1 MMPFPNELVT
11 PPVTKMNLDFLGFPL
26 PDIDRIVDLVTG
38 NKDSELKAYRIN
50 PIFILSCILNR
61 ISMKPQQITLFS
73 ASAGSGKTYT
83 LTIEYIKMALSEVES
98 KGYFRRILAVT
109 FTIKAAE
116 EMRQRILQFLAG
128 MADYPT
134 FTYTSSAEQSKVLA
148 ILDKVQSELAEDG
161 IHLTKEQL
169 AERAGTTLQ
178 QILQDY
184 GLFSVMT
191 IDSFVQRLSASFI
204 DELNLPSQYEVVL
217 DSNGLIHELINRLLD
232 QVNSTGDAE
241 LSELIL
247 SFANQEIAEGRN
259 WNRMRDSL
267 HGFLKISLEE
277 KFLAIEPNLSLFQV
291 SDFLRLEDQL
301 RGLLQQMLQE
311 VKGAAESFIRII
323 DSLGLPDAFYYYGGT
338 GPVGN
343 MRSFLRNPEIAD
355 KAYANFK
362 KAIEANMWT
371 SAKATGADKAII
383 EQHAAEL
390 GDLGS
395 QFIDLQSL
403 YVKRYRFLH
412 WVLKDL
418 KKLALLNLIQREMR
432 VYQQENSA
440 IPISEFSKRV
450 YEVISQDPI
459 PFIYEKLGDRYFHI
473 FIDEF
478 QDTSI
483 LQWKNFMP
491 LVENATSVG
500 KRSLLVGDAKQSIY
514 KFRGGEVSLIA
525 SLATQDVSLVSDHF
539 VKDSL
544 DEHRFDYLLNQI
556 GPKALNDNYRS
567 ATEIVEF
574 NNRFYHSL
582 VENESVL
589 ALCPLIEPLYGANLK
604 QNPKVASSDF
614 NGKVDLI
621 VYHKSQENFGFTEPE
636 NEFMFEQV
644 MNLIRHNRHIGFR
657 YADIAILARK
667 NKHARYLAL
676 RLKEEGIPVI
686 SSDSLLVHY
695 SPVVGFILS
704 FLALKEHPKE
714 SLYLYEVIYQYA
726 EMKGQE
732 VSALDLTYVEEL
744 AGDAFEK
751 AEQYFLSKGMEVPA
765 FSDLLRWV
773 YDVVATFDL
782 LIDSTG
788 QEYVWKFLDILNE
801 YVLLKDKLVAGFLLH
816 FNLNR
821 NSYCITSSNQADAV
835 TISSIHKSKGLEYPV
850 VILPFVNWTFQ
861 ADSEKIWYE
870 MGEEESEDLGMG
882 EIARLKHIYGRVTS
896 SEVLAFPTLA
906 LQTKKEKE
914 AIFLDAL
921 NMLYVATTRPKQS
934 LHLLLTV
941 PEPDMHTKTISTY
954 ANSVGRLVYDYAQTL
969 SESTELPLYLKTET
983 DWKTAYFTFSN
994 ESVIPSL
1001 THDVTFDL
1009 EKKVQIRLGGVNAPV
1024 SLRVNSAK
1032 SDLYTSASK
1041 KREIGNQLHDLLA
1054 QLPDM
1059 EAWSQ
1064 VRAKS
1069 KVDVSSLDAL
1079 FESQQVRDFFVKD
1092 ILAFKEVDLLCPDG
1106 KIIRPD
1112 RVNKI
1117 GEALQVIDF
1126 KTGKQKP
1133 EHQGQIQRYKQTLVE
1148 MGYQVAQGVLIYI
1161 ETKELVYV

>member
-1 MMPFPNELVT
+1 
-11 PPVTKMNLDFLGFPL
+11 
-26 PDIDRIVDLVTG
+26 
-38 NKDSELKAYRIN
+38 
-50 PIFILSCILNR
+50 
-61 ISMKPQQITLFS
+61 MKPQQITLFS

-301 RGLLQQMLQE
+301 RSLLQQMLQE

-395 QFIDLQSL
+395 QFIVLQSL

-539 VKDSL
+539 VADSL
-544 DEHRFDYLLNQI
+544 DEQRFDYLLNQI

-954 ANSVGRLVYDYAQTL
+954 TNSVGRLVYDYAQTL

-1079 FESQQVRDFFVKD
+1079 FESQQVRAFFVKD

>member
-1 MMPFPNELVT
+1 
-11 PPVTKMNLDFLGFPL
+11 
-26 PDIDRIVDLVTG
+26 
-38 NKDSELKAYRIN
+38 
-50 PIFILSCILNR
+50 
-61 ISMKPQQITLFS
+61 MKPQQITLFS

-116 EMRQRILQFLAG
+116 EMRQRILHFLAG

-134 FTYTSSAEQSKVLA
+134 FSHTSPAEQSKVLT
-148 ILDKVQSELAEDG
+148 IIDKVQTELAEEG
-161 IHLTKEQL
+161 ILLTKEEL
-169 AERAGTTLQ
+169 AFRAGTTLQ

-204 DELNLPSQYEVVL
+204 DELNLPSQYEVLL

-247 SFANQEIAEGRN
+247 SFANQEVSEGRN

-277 KFLAIEPNLSLFQV
+277 KFLAIEPHLALFQV
-291 SDFLRLEDQL
+291 NEFLRLEDQL

-311 VKGAAESFIRII
+311 VKTVADSFIQII
-323 DSLGLPDAFYYYGGT
+323 ETLGYPDAFYYYGGT

-343 MRSFLRNPEIAD
+343 IRSFLRNPEIAD

-362 KAIEANMWT
+362 KAIDGNTWT
-371 SAKATGADKAII
+371 SAKATGADKAHI
-383 EQHAAEL
+383 EQHATEL
-390 GDLGS
+390 SELGS
-395 QFIDLQSL
+395 QFIELQSL
-403 YVKRYRFLH
+403 YWKRYRFLH

-432 VYQQENSA
+432 AYQQENSA

-525 SLATQDVSLVSDHF
+525 SLATQDPSLVANHF
-539 VKDSL
+539 AEESL
-544 DEHRFDYLLNQI
+544 DEQRFDYLLHQI

-567 ATEIVEF
+567 ATEVVEF
-574 NNRFYHSL
+574 NNQFYHSL
-582 VENESVL
+582 VENETVL
-589 ALCPLIEPLYGANLK
+589 ALCPLIKPLYGANLK

-614 NGKVDLI
+614 NGKVDLV
-621 VYHKSQENFGFTEPE
+621 VYHKSKETFCFTEPE

-644 MNLIRHNRHIGFR
+644 MNLIRHNRSIGFR
-657 YADIAILARK
+657 YQDLAILTRK
-667 NKHARYLAL
+667 NKHSRYLAL

-704 FLALKEHPKE
+704 YLALCEQPKE
-714 SLYLYEVIYQYA
+714 TLYLYELIYQYA
-726 EMKGQE
+726 EINGQV
-732 VSALDLTYVEEL
+732 VSATDLMFVDQLKGE
-744 AGDAFEK
+744 AFDK
-751 AEQYFLSKGMEVPA
+751 ASRYFQSKEIQVPA

-773 YDVVATFDL
+773 YDLVSTFDL
-782 LIDSTG
+782 LNDVTG
-788 QEYVWKFLDILNE
+788 QEYVWKFLDVLNE
-801 YVLLKDKLVAGFLLH
+801 YVLLKDKLVAGFLQH
-816 FNLNR
+816 FNQNR
-821 NSYCITSSNQADAV
+821 NSYCISSSNQEDAV

-850 VILPFVNWTFQ
+850 VILPFVNWTFH

-870 MGEEESEDLGMG
+870 MGEEESADLQLS
-882 EIARLKHIYGRVTS
+882 ETSQLKHIYGRVNS
-896 SEVLAFPTLA
+896 AEILSFPGLAQ
-906 LQTKKEKE
+906 QTQKEKE

-921 NMLYVATTRPKQS
+921 NMLYVATTRPKQT

-941 PEPDMHTKTISTY
+941 PDADLHSKTISTY
-954 ANSVGRLVYDYAQTL
+954 THSVGRLVYDYAQEK
-969 SESTELPLYLKTET
+969 SESTEIPAYLQTT
-983 DWKTAYFTFSN
+983 TAWNTSYFAFSN
-994 ESVIPSL
+994 TPVIPSL
-1001 THDVTFDL
+1001 EHDSVPVL
-1009 EKKVQIRLGGVNAPV
+1009 EKNVQISFGNAVSPV

-1032 SDLYTSASK
+1032 ADLYTAASK

-1059 EAWSQ
+1059 EAWPQ
-1064 VRAKS
+1064 VKAKS
-1069 KVDVSSLDAL
+1069 KLDVSSLDAL
-1079 FESQQVRDFFVKD
+1079 FESDEVRAFFVKD

-1117 GEALQVIDF
+1117 GGSLQVIDF

-1133 EHQGQIQRYKQTLVE
+1133 EHHDQINRYKQTLVD
-1148 MGYQVAQGVLIYI
+1148 MGHQVTKGVLIYL

>member
-1 MMPFPNELVT
+1 
-11 PPVTKMNLDFLGFPL
+11 
-26 PDIDRIVDLVTG
+26 
-38 NKDSELKAYRIN
+38 
-50 PIFILSCILNR
+50 
-61 ISMKPQQITLFS
+61 MKPQQITLFS

-83 LTIEYIKMALSEVES
+83 LTIEYIKMALCEVET

-116 EMRQRILQFLAG
+116 EMRQRILHFLAG
-128 MADYPT
+128 MADYPS
-134 FTYTSSAEQSKVLA
+134 FLHTSTSEQEKILAVLEKVQTQLA
-148 ILDKVQSELAEDG
+148 DEGIILDKDMLA
-161 IHLTKEQL
+161 
-169 AERAGTTLQ
+169 ARAASTLQ

-191 IDSFVQRLSASFI
+191 IDSFVQRLSASFV
-204 DELNLPSQYEVVL
+204 DELNLPSQYEVLL

-247 SFANQEIAEGRN
+247 SFANQEVAEGRN

-277 KFLAIEPNLSLFQV
+277 KFLPIEPHLAHFQV
-291 SDFLRLEDQL
+291 SDFLRLEDKL

-311 VKGAAESFIRII
+311 VKTLADSFIQIV
-323 DSLGLPDAFYYYGGT
+323 DSLGLPDAFYYYGAA

-343 MRSFLRNPEIAD
+343 IRSFLRNPEIAD
-355 KAYANFK
+355 KAYSNFR
-362 KAIEANMWT
+362 KAIDGNTWT
-371 SAKATGADKAII
+371 SAKAIGVDKATI

-390 GDLGS
+390 GELGS
-395 QFIDLQSL
+395 KFIELQTL
-403 YVKRYRFLH
+403 YLKRYRFLH

-432 VYQQENSA
+432 AYQQENSA

-500 KRSLLVGDAKQSIY
+500 KQSLLVGDAKQSIY

-525 SLATQDVSLVSDHF
+525 SLATQDPSLVADHF
-539 VKDSL
+539 TEESL
-544 DEHRFDYLLNQI
+544 DEQRFDYLLHQI

-567 ATEIVEF
+567 AIEVVEF
-574 NNRFYHSL
+574 NNQFYASL
-582 VENESVL
+582 VENESL
-589 ALCPLIEPLYGANLK
+589 LQLCPLIKPLYGQNLT
-604 QNPKVASSDF
+604 QNPKVAPSQS
-614 NGKVDLI
+614 NGKVDLL
-621 VYHKSQENFGFTEPE
+621 VYHKSKETFGFTEPE

-644 MNLIRHNRHIGFR
+644 MNLIRHNRSIGFR
-657 YADIAILARK
+657 YQDLAILTRK
-667 NKHARYLAL
+667 NKHSRYLAL

-686 SSDSLLVHY
+686 SSDSLLVYY

-704 FLALKEHPKE
+704 YLALSEHPKE
-714 SLYLYEVIYQYA
+714 SLHLYELIYQYA
-726 EMKGQE
+726 EIKGQV
-732 VSALDLTYVEEL
+732 VSATDLVFVESL

-751 AEQYFLSKGMEVPA
+751 ALLYFQTKHIQVPV

-773 YDVVATFDL
+773 YDLVSAFDL
-782 LIDSTG
+782 LNDVSG
-788 QEYVWKFLDILNE
+788 QEYLWKFLDVLNE
-801 YVLLKDKLVAGFLLH
+801 YVLLKDKLVAGFLQH
-816 FNLNR
+816 FNQNR
-821 NSYCITSSNQADAV
+821 NSYCISSSNQEDAV

-850 VILPFVNWTFQ
+850 VILPFVHWTFQ

-870 MGEEESEDLGMG
+870 IGEEESADLQLS
-882 EIARLKHIYGRVTS
+882 ETSHLKHIYGRVNS
-896 SEVLAFPTLA
+896 SEIISFPGLAQ
-906 LQTKKEKE
+906 QTQKEKE

-934 LHLLLTV
+934 LHLLLSV
-941 PEPDMHTKTISTY
+941 PDPDLHSKTISTY
-954 ANSVGRLVYDYAQTL
+954 TNSVGRLVYDYAQEKL
-969 SESTELPLYLKTET
+969 ESTEIPAYLQTT
-983 DWKTAYFTFSN
+983 TAWNTSYFAFSN
-994 ESVIPSL
+994 TSVIPSL
-1001 THDVTFDL
+1001 EHADLPDL
-1009 EKKVQIRLGGVNAPV
+1009 EKNVQISLKNEVSPV
-1024 SLRVNSAK
+1024 TLRVNSAK
-1032 SDLYTSASK
+1032 ADLYTSASK
-1041 KREIGNQLHDLLA
+1041 KREIGNQLHDILA

-1059 EAWSQ
+1059 DSWPF

-1069 KVDVSSLDAL
+1069 NLDLATLDTL
-1079 FESQQVRDFFVKD
+1079 FESEKVRSFFAKNV
-1092 ILAFKEVDLLCPDG
+1092 LAFKEVDLLCPDG

-1117 GEALQVIDF
+1117 GDALQVIDF

-1133 EHQGQIQRYKQTLVE
+1133 EHNDQINRYKQALID
-1148 MGYQVAQGVLIYI
+1148 MGYQVTKGVLIYL
-1161 ETKELVYV
+1161 ETGELIDV

>member
-1 MMPFPNELVT
+1 
-11 PPVTKMNLDFLGFPL
+11 
-26 PDIDRIVDLVTG
+26 
-38 NKDSELKAYRIN
+38 
-50 PIFILSCILNR
+50 
-61 ISMKPQQITLFS
+61 MKPQQITLFS

-311 VKGAAESFIRII
+311 VKMAAESFIQIV

-362 KAIEANMWT
+362 KAIEANTWT
-371 SAKATGADKAII
+371 SAKATGGDKAII

-390 GDLGS
+390 GELGR

-544 DEHRFDYLLNQI
+544 DEQRFDYLLNQI

-574 NNRFYHSL
+574 NNHFYHSL

-726 EMKGQE
+726 EIKGQE
-732 VSALDLTYVEEL
+732 VSALDLTYLEEL

-773 YDVVATFDL
+773 YDVVAAFDL

-954 ANSVGRLVYDYAQTL
+954 TNSVGRLVYDYAQTL

-1133 EHQGQIQRYKQTLVE
+1133 EHQGQIQRYKQNLVE

>member
-1 MMPFPNELVT
+1 
-11 PPVTKMNLDFLGFPL
+11 
-26 PDIDRIVDLVTG
+26 
-38 NKDSELKAYRIN
+38 
-50 PIFILSCILNR
+50 
-61 ISMKPQQITLFS
+61 MKPQQITLFS

-116 EMRQRILQFLAG
+116 EMRQRILHFLAG

-134 FTYTSSAEQSKVLA
+134 FTYTSLAEQSKVLA

-544 DEHRFDYLLNQI
+544 DEQRFDYLLNQI

-954 ANSVGRLVYDYAQTL
+954 TNSVGRLVYDYAQTL

-1079 FESQQVRDFFVKD
+1079 FESQQVRAFFVKD

-1133 EHQGQIQRYKQTLVE
+1133 EHQEQIQRYKQTLVE
-1148 MGYQVAQGVLIYI
+1148 MGYQVTQGVLIYI

>member
-1 MMPFPNELVT
+1 
-11 PPVTKMNLDFLGFPL
+11 
-26 PDIDRIVDLVTG
+26 
-38 NKDSELKAYRIN
+38 
-50 PIFILSCILNR
+50 
-61 ISMKPQQITLFS
+61 MKPQQITLFS

-116 EMRQRILQFLAG
+116 EMRQRILHFLAG

-134 FTYTSSAEQSKVLA
+134 FTYTSLAEQSKVLA

-544 DEHRFDYLLNQI
+544 DEQRFDYLLNQI

-589 ALCPLIEPLYGANLK
+589 ALCPLIEPLYGVNLK

-773 YDVVATFDL
+773 YDVVAAFDL

-954 ANSVGRLVYDYAQTL
+954 TNSVGRLVYDYAQTL

-1148 MGYQVAQGVLIYI
+1148 MGYQVTQGVLIYI

>member
-1 MMPFPNELVT
+1 
-11 PPVTKMNLDFLGFPL
+11 
-26 PDIDRIVDLVTG
+26 
-38 NKDSELKAYRIN
+38 
-50 PIFILSCILNR
+50 
-61 ISMKPQQITLFS
+61 MKPQQITLFS

-291 SDFLRLEDQL
+291 NDFLRLEDQL

-390 GDLGS
+390 GELGR

-544 DEHRFDYLLNQI
+544 DEQRFDYLLNQI

-574 NNRFYHSL
+574 NNHFYHSL

-614 NGKVDLI
+614 NGMVDLI

-726 EMKGQE
+726 EIKGQE
-732 VSALDLTYVEEL
+732 VSALDLTYLEEL

-773 YDVVATFDL
+773 YDVVAAFDL

>member
-1 MMPFPNELVT
+1 
-11 PPVTKMNLDFLGFPL
+11 
-26 PDIDRIVDLVTG
+26 
-38 NKDSELKAYRIN
+38 
-50 PIFILSCILNR
+50 
-61 ISMKPQQITLFS
+61 MKPSQITLFS

-116 EMRQRILQFLAG
+116 EMRQRILHFLAG
-128 MADYPT
+128 MSAYPHLNHT
-134 FTYTSSAEQSKVLA
+134 ITSEQSKILA
-148 ILDKVQSELAEDG
+148 IIDKVQSELAEDG
-161 IHLTKEQL
+161 MILTKEEL
-169 AERAGTTLQ
+169 AFRAGTTLQ

-204 DELNLPSQYEVVL
+204 DELNLPSQYEVLL

-241 LSELIL
+241 LTELIL
-247 SFANQEIAEGRN
+247 SFANQEVAEGRN

-267 HGFLKISLEE
+267 HSFLKISLQE
-277 KFLAIEPNLSLFQV
+277 KFLAIEPHLAQFQV
-291 SDFLRLEDQL
+291 SDFLHLEDHL
-301 RGLLQQMLQE
+301 RGILQQMLLE
-311 VKGAAESFIRII
+311 VKAVADSFIQLV
-323 DSLGLPDAFYYYGGT
+323 DSLGLPDAYFYYGGT

-343 MRSFLRNPEIAD
+343 IRSFLRNPEITD
-355 KAYANFK
+355 KGYSYFK
-362 KAIEANMWT
+362 KAIEGNSWT
-371 SAKATGADKAII
+371 SAKAIGADKASI
-383 EQHAAEL
+383 EQYAAEFSE
-390 GDLGS
+390 LGS
-395 QFIDLQSL
+395 QFLELQSL
-403 YVKRYRFLH
+403 YWKRYRFLH
-412 WVLKDL
+412 WVVKDL

-432 VYQQENSA
+432 AYQQENSA

-525 SLATQDVSLVSDHF
+525 SLATQDPSLVANHYTE
-539 VKDSL
+539 DSI
-544 DEHRFDYLLNQI
+544 DEQRFDYLLHQI
-556 GPKALNDNYRS
+556 GPKALRDNYRS
-567 ATEIVEF
+567 ATEVVEF
-574 NNRFYHSL
+574 NNQFYHSL

-589 ALCPLIEPLYGANLK
+589 ALCPLIKPLYGENLK
-604 QNPKVASSDF
+604 QNPKVDSSVF
-614 NGKVDLI
+614 NGKVDLL
-621 VYHKSQENFGFTEPE
+621 VYHKSKENFGFTEPE

-644 MNLIRHNRHIGFR
+644 INLIRHNRSLGFR
-657 YADIAILARK
+657 YQDLAILTRK
-667 NKHARYLAL
+667 NKHSRYLAL
-676 RLKEEGIPVI
+676 RLKEQGIPVT

-704 FLALKEHPKE
+704 YLALAEHPKE
-714 SLYLYEVIYQYA
+714 SLYFYELVYQYA
-726 EMKGQE
+726 EMKGE
-732 VSALDLTYVEEL
+732 VVSASDLAFVERL
-744 AGDAFEK
+744 SGSAFEN
-751 AEQYFLSKGMEVPA
+751 ASVYFQSKQIQVPI

-773 YDVVATFDL
+773 YDLVSAFDL
-782 LIDSTG
+782 LNDING
-788 QEYVWKFLDILNE
+788 QEYLWKFLDVVNE
-801 YVLLKDKLVAGFLLH
+801 YVLLKDKLIAGFLDH
-816 FNLNR
+816 FNQNR
-821 NSYCITSSNQADAV
+821 NSYCISNSMQEDAV

-850 VILPFVNWTFQ
+850 VILPFVNWTYQ

-870 MGEEESEDLGMG
+870 MGEEETVDLQMT
-882 EIARLKHIYGRVTS
+882 ETSHLKHVYGRVNS
-896 SEVLAFPTLA
+896 AEILSFPGLAQ
-906 LQTKKEKE
+906 QTQKEKE
-914 AIFLDAL
+914 VIFLDAL

-941 PEPDMHTKTISTY
+941 PDDDLHPRTIATY
-954 ANSVGRLVYDYAQTL
+954 TNSVGRFVYDYALNSLEPAEIPAYLQTTTAWNA
-969 SESTELPLYLKTET
+969 SYFAFSTAT
-983 DWKTAYFTFSN
+983 
-994 ESVIPSL
+994 VIPSL
-1001 THDVTFDL
+1001 EHVDLPSL
-1009 EKKVQIRLGGVNAPV
+1009 EKNVHISLGNEVSSV

-1032 SDLYTSASK
+1032 ADLYTAASQ

-1054 QLPDM
+1054 QLPDI
-1059 EAWSQ
+1059 EAWD
-1064 VRAKS
+1064 VVKS
-1069 KVDVSSLDAL
+1069 KSKLDVSSLEAL
-1079 FESQQVRDFFVKD
+1079 FESEEVRSFFAKD
-1092 ILAFKEVDLLCPDG
+1092 LLAFKEVDLLCPDG

-1133 EHQGQIQRYKQTLVE
+1133 EHLDQINRYKQTLVD
-1148 MGYQVAQGVLIYI
+1148 MGHQVTKGVLIYL

>member
-1 MMPFPNELVT
+1 
-11 PPVTKMNLDFLGFPL
+11 
-26 PDIDRIVDLVTG
+26 
-38 NKDSELKAYRIN
+38 
-50 PIFILSCILNR
+50 
-61 ISMKPQQITLFS
+61 MKPSQITLFS

-116 EMRQRILQFLAG
+116 EMRQRILYFLAG
-128 MADYPT
+128 MSAYPH
-134 FTYTSSAEQSKVLA
+134 FSYTIPSEQSKVLA
-148 ILDKVQSELAEDG
+148 IIDKVQTELAEDG
-161 IHLTKEQL
+161 IILTKEEL
-169 AERAGTTLQ
+169 AFRAGTTLQ

-204 DELNLPSQYEVVL
+204 DELNLPNQYEVLL

-247 SFANQEIAEGRN
+247 SFANQEVSEGRN

-277 KFLAIEPNLSLFQV
+277 KFLAIEPHLAQFQV

-301 RGLLQQMLQE
+301 RSMLQHMLQE
-311 VKGAAESFIRII
+311 VKTVADSFIHLV
-323 DSLGLPDAFYYYGGT
+323 DSLGLPDAYYYYGGT

-343 MRSFLRNPEIAD
+343 IRSFLRNPEITD
-355 KAYANFK
+355 KGYSNFK
-362 KAIEANMWT
+362 KAIEGNTWT
-371 SAKATGADKAII
+371 SAKATGADKATI
-383 EQHAAEL
+383 EQHAAEFS
-390 GDLGS
+390 DLGS
-395 QFIDLQSL
+395 QFLELQSL
-403 YVKRYRFLH
+403 YWKRYRFLH
-412 WVLKDL
+412 WVVKDL

-432 VYQQENSA
+432 AYQQENSA

-525 SLATQDVSLVSDHF
+525 SLATQDPSLVADHF
-539 VKDSL
+539 AQDSL
-544 DEHRFDYLLNQI
+544 DEQRFDYLLHQI
-556 GPKALNDNYRS
+556 GPKALSDNYRS
-567 ATEIVEF
+567 ATEVVEF
-574 NNRFYHSL
+574 NNQFYHSL
-582 VENESVL
+582 VENETVL
-589 ALCPLIEPLYGANLK
+589 ALCPLIKPLYGTNLK
-604 QNPKVASSDF
+604 QNPKVASSEF
-614 NGKVDLI
+614 NGKVDLL
-621 VYHKSQENFGFTEPE
+621 VYHKSKETFGFTEPE

-644 MNLIRHNRHIGFR
+644 MNLIRRNRNLGFR
-657 YADIAILARK
+657 YQDLAILTRK
-667 NKHARYLAL
+667 NKHSRYLAL
-676 RLKEEGIPVI
+676 RLKEEGIPVT

-704 FLALKEHPKE
+704 YLALAEYPKE
-714 SLYLYEVIYQYA
+714 SLYLYELIYQYA
-726 EMKGQE
+726 EIKGQV
-732 VSALDLTYVEEL
+732 VSDTDLAFVESLTGNAYEN
-744 AGDAFEK
+744 ASF
-751 AEQYFLSKGMEVPA
+751 YFQSKDIQVPA

-773 YDVVATFDL
+773 YDLVSAFDL
-782 LIDSTG
+782 LNDGNG
-788 QEYVWKFLDILNE
+788 QEYLWKFLDVLNE
-801 YVLLKDKLVAGFLLH
+801 YVLLKDKLVAGFLQH
-816 FNLNR
+816 FNQNR
-821 NSYCITSSNQADAV
+821 NSYCISSSNQEDAV

-870 MGEEESEDLGMG
+870 MGEEESADLQLS
-882 EIARLKHIYGRVTS
+882 ETSQLKHIYGRVNS
-896 SEVLAFPTLA
+896 SEILSFPGLAE
-906 LQTKKEKE
+906 QTQKEKE

-934 LHLLLTV
+934 LHLLLSV
-941 PEPDMHTKTISTY
+941 PDPDLHTKTISTY
-954 ANSVGRLVYDYAQTL
+954 TNSVGRLVYEYAK
-969 SESTELPLYLKTET
+969 EKTESVEIPT
-983 DWKTAYFTFSN
+983 YLHTTTAWNTSYFAFSN
-994 ESVIPSL
+994 TTVIPSL
-1001 THDVTFDL
+1001 EHADLPNL
-1009 EKKVQIRLGGVNAPV
+1009 EKNVQISLGNEVSPV

-1032 SDLYTSASK
+1032 ADLYTAASQ

-1054 QLPDM
+1054 QLPDIN
-1059 EAWSQ
+1059 AWDD
-1064 VRAKS
+1064 VKAKS
-1069 KVDVSSLDAL
+1069 KIDVSSLDAL
-1079 FESQQVRDFFVKD
+1079 FKSEEVRSFFAKD
-1092 ILAFKEVDLLCPDG
+1092 LLAFKEVDLLCPDG

-1133 EHQGQIQRYKQTLVE
+1133 EHIDQINRYKQTLVD
-1148 MGYQVAQGVLIYI
+1148 MGHQVTKGVLIYL

>member
-1 MMPFPNELVT
+1 MPFPNELVT

-116 EMRQRILQFLAG
+116 EMRQRILHFLAG

-134 FTYTSSAEQSKVLA
+134 FTYTSLAEQSKVLA

-362 KAIEANMWT
+362 KAIEANTWT
-371 SAKATGADKAII
+371 SAKATGAEKAII

-390 GDLGS
+390 GELGS

-544 DEHRFDYLLNQI
+544 DEQRFDYLLNQI

-773 YDVVATFDL
+773 YDVVAAFDL

-954 ANSVGRLVYDYAQTL
+954 TNSVGRLVYDYAQTL
-969 SESTELPLYLKTET
+969 SESTDLPLYLKTET

-1009 EKKVQIRLGGVNAPV
+1009 EKKIQIRLGGVNAPV

-1079 FESQQVRDFFVKD
+1079 FESQQVRAFFVKD

-1133 EHQGQIQRYKQTLVE
+1133 EHQEQIQRYKQTLVE
-1148 MGYQVAQGVLIYI
+1148 MGYQVSQGVLIYI

>member
-1 MMPFPNELVT
+1 
-11 PPVTKMNLDFLGFPL
+11 
-26 PDIDRIVDLVTG
+26 
-38 NKDSELKAYRIN
+38 
-50 PIFILSCILNR
+50 
-61 ISMKPQQITLFS
+61 MKPQQITLFS

-539 VKDSL
+539 VADSL
-544 DEHRFDYLLNQI
+544 DEQRFDYLLNQI

-589 ALCPLIEPLYGANLK
+589 TLCHLIEPLYGANLK

-726 EMKGQE
+726 EIKGQE
-732 VSALDLTYVEEL
+732 VSALDLTYLEEL

-773 YDVVATFDL
+773 YDVVAAFDL

-954 ANSVGRLVYDYAQTL
+954 TNSVGRLVYDYAQTL

-1148 MGYQVAQGVLIYI
+1148 MGYQVTQGVLIYI

>member
-1 MMPFPNELVT
+1 
-11 PPVTKMNLDFLGFPL
+11 
-26 PDIDRIVDLVTG
+26 
-38 NKDSELKAYRIN
+38 
-50 PIFILSCILNR
+50 
-61 ISMKPQQITLFS
+61 MKPQQITLFS

-277 KFLAIEPNLSLFQV
+277 KFLAIEPNLSLFKV

-390 GDLGS
+390 GELGR

-539 VKDSL
+539 ATDSL
-544 DEHRFDYLLNQI
+544 DEQRFDYLLNQI

-676 RLKEEGIPVI
+676 RLKEEGVPVI

-726 EMKGQE
+726 EIKGQE

-773 YDVVATFDL
+773 YDVVAAFDL

-954 ANSVGRLVYDYAQTL
+954 ANSVGRLVYDYAQML

-1079 FESQQVRDFFVKD
+1079 FESQQVRAFFVKD

-1133 EHQGQIQRYKQTLVE
+1133 EHQEQIQRYKKTLVE
-1148 MGYQVAQGVLIYI
+1148 MGYQVTQGVLIYI

>member
-1 MMPFPNELVT
+1 
-11 PPVTKMNLDFLGFPL
+11 
-26 PDIDRIVDLVTG
+26 
-38 NKDSELKAYRIN
+38 
-50 PIFILSCILNR
+50 
-61 ISMKPQQITLFS
+61 MKPQQITLFS

-83 LTIEYIKMALSEVES
+83 LTIEYIKMALCEVET

-116 EMRQRILQFLAG
+116 EMRQRILHFLSG
-128 MADYPT
+128 MADYPS
-134 FTYTSSAEQSKVLA
+134 FSQTSISEEEKVLA
-148 ILDKVQSELAEDG
+148 VLEKVQSELAEEG
-161 IHLTKEQL
+161 IILTKDIL
-169 AERAGTTLQ
+169 ASRAATTLQ

-191 IDSFVQRLSASFI
+191 IDSFIQRLSASFV
-204 DELNLPSQYEVVL
+204 DELNLPSQYEVLL
-217 DSNGLIHELINRLLD
+217 DSNGLVHELINRLLD
-232 QVNSTGDAE
+232 QVNNTGDGE

-247 SFANQEIAEGRN
+247 SFANQEVAEGRN

-267 HGFLKISLEE
+267 HGFFKISLEE
-277 KFLAIEPNLSLFQV
+277 KFLPIESHIAHFQV
-291 SDFLRLEDQL
+291 SDFLRLEDKL

-311 VKGAAESFIRII
+311 VKTLADSFIQIV
-323 DSLGLPDAFYYYGGT
+323 DSLGLPDAFYYYGAA

-343 MRSFLRNPEIAD
+343 IRSFLRNPEIAD
-355 KAYANFK
+355 KAYSNFR
-362 KAIEANMWT
+362 KAIDGNTWT
-371 SAKATGADKAII
+371 SAKAIGVDKATI

-390 GDLGS
+390 GELGS
-395 QFIDLQSL
+395 QFIELQTL
-403 YVKRYRFLH
+403 YLKRYRFLH

-432 VYQQENSA
+432 AYQQENSA

-500 KRSLLVGDAKQSIY
+500 KQSLLVGDAKQSIY

-525 SLATQDVSLVSDHF
+525 SLATQDPSLVADHF
-539 VKDSL
+539 TEESL
-544 DEHRFDYLLNQI
+544 DEQRFDYLLHQI

-567 ATEIVEF
+567 AIEVVEF
-574 NNRFYHSL
+574 NNQFYGSL
-582 VENESVL
+582 VENESL
-589 ALCPLIEPLYGANLK
+589 LQLCPLIKPLYGQNLT
-604 QNPKVASSDF
+604 QNPKVAPSQS
-614 NGKVDLI
+614 NGKVDLL
-621 VYHKSQENFGFTEPE
+621 VYHKSKETFGFTEPE

-644 MNLIRHNRHIGFR
+644 MNLIRHNRSIGFR
-657 YADIAILARK
+657 YQDLAILTRK
-667 NKHARYLAL
+667 NKHSRYLAL

-704 FLALKEHPKE
+704 YLALSEHPKE
-714 SLYLYEVIYQYA
+714 SLHLYELIYQYA
-726 EMKGQE
+726 EIKGQV
-732 VSALDLTYVEEL
+732 VSATDLVFVESL

-751 AEQYFLSKGMEVPA
+751 ALLYFQTKHIQVPV

-773 YDVVATFDL
+773 YDLVSAFDL
-782 LIDSTG
+782 LNDVSG
-788 QEYVWKFLDILNE
+788 QEYLWKFLDVLNE
-801 YVLLKDKLVAGFLLH
+801 YVLLKDKLVAGFLQH
-816 FNLNR
+816 FNQNR
-821 NSYCITSSNQADAV
+821 NSYCISSSNQEDAV

-850 VILPFVNWTFQ
+850 VILPFVHWTFQ

-870 MGEEESEDLGMG
+870 MGEEESADLQLS
-882 EIARLKHIYGRVTS
+882 ETSHLKHIYGRVNS
-896 SEVLAFPTLA
+896 SEIISFPGLAQ
-906 LQTKKEKE
+906 QTQKEKE

-934 LHLLLTV
+934 LHLLLSV
-941 PEPDMHTKTISTY
+941 PDPDLHSKTISTY
-954 ANSVGRLVYDYAQTL
+954 TNSVGRLVYDYAQEK
-969 SESTELPLYLKTET
+969 SESAEIPAYLQTT
-983 DWKTAYFTFSN
+983 TAWNTSYFAFSN
-994 ESVIPSL
+994 TSVIPSL
-1001 THDVTFDL
+1001 EHADLPDL
-1009 EKKVQIRLGGVNAPV
+1009 EKNVQISLKNEVTPV
-1024 SLRVNSAK
+1024 TLRVNSAK
-1032 SDLYTSASK
+1032 ADLYTSASQ
-1041 KREIGNQLHDLLA
+1041 KREIGNQLHDILA
-1054 QLPDM
+1054 QLPDID
-1059 EAWSQ
+1059 AWPSIK
-1064 VRAKS
+1064 AKS
-1069 KVDVSSLDAL
+1069 KLDLTILETL
-1079 FESQQVRDFFVKD
+1079 FESDKVRSFFAKD
-1092 ILAFKEVDLLCPDG
+1092 VLAFKEVDLLCPDG

-1133 EHQGQIQRYKQTLVE
+1133 EHNDQINRYKQALID
-1148 MGYQVAQGVLIYI
+1148 MGYQVTKGVLIYLEI
-1161 ETKELVYV
+1161 GELIDV

>member
-1 MMPFPNELVT
+1 
-11 PPVTKMNLDFLGFPL
+11 
-26 PDIDRIVDLVTG
+26 
-38 NKDSELKAYRIN
+38 
-50 PIFILSCILNR
+50 
-61 ISMKPQQITLFS
+61 MKPQQITLFS

-116 EMRQRILQFLAG
+116 EMRQRILHFLAG
-128 MADYPT
+128 MADYPL
-134 FTYTSSAEQSKVLA
+134 FNQTSPAEQSKVLA
-148 ILDKVQSELAEDG
+148 IIDKVQTELAEDG

-178 QILQDY
+178 QIIQDY

-204 DELNLPSQYEVVL
+204 DELNLPSQYEVLL

-247 SFANQEIAEGRN
+247 SFANQEVAEGRN

-267 HGFLKISLEE
+267 HVFLKISLEE
-277 KFLAIEPNLSLFQV
+277 KFLAIEPHLALYQV
-291 SDFLRLEDQL
+291 NDFLRLEDQL
-301 RGLLQQMLQE
+301 RGLLNQMLGE
-311 VKGAAESFIRII
+311 VKSVADSFIQII
-323 DSLGLPDAFYYYGGT
+323 DSLGFPDAFYYYGGT

-355 KAYANFK
+355 KAYSNFK
-362 KAIEANMWT
+362 KAIDGNTWT
-371 SAKATGADKAII
+371 SAKAIGADKALID
-383 EQHAAEL
+383 QHAAEL
-390 GDLGS
+390 SSLGS
-395 QFIDLQSL
+395 QFIELQSL
-403 YVKRYRFLH
+403 YCKRYRFLH

-432 VYQQENSA
+432 AYQQENSA

-525 SLATQDVSLVSDHF
+525 SLATQDPSLVADNF
-539 VKDSL
+539 TEESL
-544 DEHRFDYLLNQI
+544 DEQRFDYLLHQI

-567 ATEIVEF
+567 AIEVVEF
-574 NNRFYHSL
+574 NNQFYHSL
-582 VENESVL
+582 VENETVL
-589 ALCPLIEPLYGANLK
+589 ALCPLIKPLYGANLK

-614 NGKVDLI
+614 NGKVDLLI
-621 VYHKSQENFGFTEPE
+621 YHKSKETFSFTEPE

-644 MNLIRHNRHIGFR
+644 MNLIRHNRSIGFR
-657 YADIAILARK
+657 YQDLAILTRK
-667 NKHARYLAL
+667 NKHSRYLAL

-695 SPVVGFILS
+695 SPAVGFVLS
-704 FLALKEHPKE
+704 YLALLEHPKE
-714 SLYLYEVIYQYA
+714 SLYLYELMYQYA
-726 EMKGQE
+726 EIKGKE
-732 VSALDLTYVEEL
+732 VSADDLVFVDQL
-744 AGDAFEK
+744 SGDALEK
-751 AEQYFLSKGMEVPA
+751 ASIYFQTKHIQVPV

-773 YDVVATFDL
+773 YDLVSAFDL
-782 LIDSTG
+782 LNDSSG
-788 QEYVWKFLDILNE
+788 QEYLWKFLDVLNE
-801 YVLLKDKLVAGFLLH
+801 YVLLKDKLVAGFLQH
-816 FNLNR
+816 FNQNR
-821 NSYCITSSNQADAV
+821 NSYCISSSNQEDAV

-870 MGEEESEDLGMG
+870 MGEEETADLQMSETSH
-882 EIARLKHIYGRVTS
+882 LKHIYGRVNS
-896 SEVLAFPTLA
+896 AEILSFPGLA
-906 LQTKKEKE
+906 QQNQKEKE

-941 PEPDMHTKTISTY
+941 PDPDLHAKTISTY
-954 ANSVGRLVYDYAQTL
+954 TNSVGRLLYDYAQEML
-969 SESTELPLYLKTET
+969 DSAEIPAYLQTT
-983 DWKTAYFTFSN
+983 TAWNASYFAFSN
-994 ESVIPSL
+994 TTVIPSL
-1001 THDVTFDL
+1001 EHADLPNL
-1009 EKKVQIRLGGVNAPV
+1009 EKNVQISLGKPV
-1024 SLRVNSAK
+1024 LPVELRVNSAK
-1032 SDLYTSASK
+1032 ADLYTAASK

-1059 EAWSQ
+1059 DAWSH
-1064 VRAKS
+1064 VKAKTNL
-1069 KVDVSSLDAL
+1069 DVSSLDVL
-1079 FESQQVRDFFVKD
+1079 FESDEVCSFFAKD

-1117 GEALQVIDF
+1117 GGSLQVIDF

-1133 EHQGQIQRYKQTLVE
+1133 EHHDQINRYKKTLVD
-1148 MGYQVAQGVLIYI
+1148 MGHQVTQGVLIYL

>member
-1 MMPFPNELVT
+1 
-11 PPVTKMNLDFLGFPL
+11 
-26 PDIDRIVDLVTG
+26 
-38 NKDSELKAYRIN
+38 
-50 PIFILSCILNR
+50 
-61 ISMKPQQITLFS
+61 MKPQQITLFS

-247 SFANQEIAEGRN
+247 SFANQEISEGRN

-311 VKGAAESFIRII
+311 VKMAAESFIQIV

-362 KAIEANMWT
+362 KAIEANTWT

-544 DEHRFDYLLNQI
+544 DEQRFDYLLNQI

-574 NNRFYHSL
+574 NNHFYHSL

-726 EMKGQE
+726 EIKGQE
-732 VSALDLTYVEEL
+732 VSALDLTYLEEL

-773 YDVVATFDL
+773 YDVVAAFDL

-954 ANSVGRLVYDYAQTL
+954 TNSVGRLVYDYAQTL

-1133 EHQGQIQRYKQTLVE
+1133 EHQGQIQRYKQNLVE

>member
-1 MMPFPNELVT
+1 
-11 PPVTKMNLDFLGFPL
+11 
-26 PDIDRIVDLVTG
+26 
-38 NKDSELKAYRIN
+38 
-50 PIFILSCILNR
+50 
-61 ISMKPQQITLFS
+61 MKPQQITLFS

-116 EMRQRILQFLAG
+116 EMRQRILHFLAG
-128 MADYPT
+128 MADYPS
-134 FTYTSSAEQSKVLA
+134 FAHTSVAEQSKVLA
-148 ILDKVQSELAEDG
+148 IIDKVQTELAEEG
-161 IHLTKEQL
+161 ILLTKEEL
-169 AERAGTTLQ
+169 AFRAGTTLQ

-204 DELNLPSQYEVVL
+204 DELNLPSQYEVLL

-247 SFANQEIAEGRN
+247 SFANQEVSEGRN

-277 KFLAIEPNLSLFQV
+277 KFLAIEPHLALFQV
-291 SDFLRLEDQL
+291 SDFLRLEEQL
-301 RGLLQQMLQE
+301 RTLLQGMLQE
-311 VKGAAESFIRII
+311 VKTVADSFIQIVDTLGFP
-323 DSLGLPDAFYYYGGT
+323 DSYYYYGGT

-343 MRSFLRNPEIAD
+343 IRSFLRKPEITD

-362 KAIEANMWT
+362 KAVDNNTWT
-371 SAKATGADKAII
+371 SAKATGADKASI
-383 EQHAAEL
+383 EQQAGELCEL
-390 GDLGS
+390 GN
-395 QFIDLQSL
+395 QFLELQIL
-403 YVKRYRFLH
+403 YGKRFRFLH

-432 VYQQENSA
+432 AYQQENSA

-525 SLATQDVSLVSDHF
+525 SLATQDPSLVADHF
-539 VKDSL
+539 AEESL
-544 DEHRFDYLLNQI
+544 DEQRFDYLLHQI

-567 ATEIVEF
+567 AKEVVEF
-574 NNRFYHSL
+574 NNQFYHSL
-582 VENESVL
+582 VENESIL
-589 ALCPLIEPLYGANLK
+589 ALCPIIKPLYGANLK
-604 QNPKVASSDF
+604 QNPKVSSSDF
-614 NGKVDLI
+614 NGKVDLV
-621 VYHKSQENFGFTEPE
+621 VYHKSKDTFGFTEPE

-644 MNLIRHNRHIGFR
+644 MNLIRYNRSLGFR
-657 YADIAILARK
+657 YQDLAILTRK
-667 NKHARYLAL
+667 NKHSRYLAL

-704 FLALKEHPKE
+704 YLALFEQPKE
-714 SLYLYEVIYQYA
+714 TLYLYELIYQYA
-726 EMKGQE
+726 EINGQV
-732 VSALDLTYVEEL
+732 VSATDLTFVDQLTGEAY
-744 AGDAFEK
+744 DK
-751 AEQYFLSKGMEVPA
+751 ASRYFQSKEIQVPA

-773 YDVVATFDL
+773 YDLVSAFDL
-782 LIDSTG
+782 LNDVTG
-788 QEYVWKFLDILNE
+788 QEYVWKFLDVLNE
-801 YVLLKDKLVAGFLLH
+801 YVLLKDKLVAGFLQH
-816 FNLNR
+816 FNQNR
-821 NSYCITSSNQADAV
+821 NSYCISSSNQEDAI

-870 MGEEESEDLGMG
+870 MGEEESTDLQLS
-882 EIARLKHIYGRVTS
+882 ETSQLKHIYGRVNSTEILS
-896 SEVLAFPTLA
+896 FPGLAQ
-906 LQTKKEKE
+906 QTQKEKE

-921 NMLYVATTRPKQS
+921 NMLYVATTRPKQT

-941 PEPDMHTKTISTY
+941 PDPDLHSKTISTY
-954 ANSVGRLVYDYAQTL
+954 THSVGRLVYDYAQEK
-969 SESTELPLYLKTET
+969 SESVEIPAYLQTT
-983 DWKTAYFTFSN
+983 TAWNTSYFAFSN
-994 ESVIPSL
+994 TTVIPSL
-1001 THDVTFDL
+1001 EHDSVPVL
-1009 EKKVQIRLGGVNAPV
+1009 EKNVQISFDDKVTPV

-1032 SDLYTSASK
+1032 ADLYTAASK

-1059 EAWSQ
+1059 DAWPQ
-1064 VRAKS
+1064 VKAKS
-1069 KVDVSSLDAL
+1069 KLDVSSLDAL
-1079 FESQQVRDFFVKD
+1079 FESEEVCAFFVKD

-1117 GEALQVIDF
+1117 GGSLQVIDF

-1133 EHQGQIQRYKQTLVE
+1133 EHHDQINRYKQTLVD
-1148 MGYQVAQGVLIYI
+1148 MGHQVTKGVLIYL

>member
-1 MMPFPNELVT
+1 
-11 PPVTKMNLDFLGFPL
+11 
-26 PDIDRIVDLVTG
+26 
-38 NKDSELKAYRIN
+38 
-50 PIFILSCILNR
+50 
-61 ISMKPQQITLFS
+61 MKPQQITLFS

-116 EMRQRILQFLAG
+116 EMRQRILHFLAG
-128 MADYPT
+128 MADYPL
-134 FTYTSSAEQSKVLA
+134 FNQTSPAEQSKVLA
-148 ILDKVQSELAEDG
+148 IIDKVQTELAEDG

-178 QILQDY
+178 QIIQDY

-204 DELNLPSQYEVVL
+204 DELNLPSQYEVLL

-247 SFANQEIAEGRN
+247 SFANQEVAEGRN

-267 HGFLKISLEE
+267 HVFLKISLEE
-277 KFLAIEPNLSLFQV
+277 KFLAIEPHLALYQV
-291 SDFLRLEDQL
+291 NDFLRLEDQL
-301 RGLLQQMLQE
+301 RGLLNQMLGE
-311 VKGAAESFIRII
+311 VKSVADSFIQII
-323 DSLGLPDAFYYYGGT
+323 DSLGFPDAFYYYGGT

-355 KAYANFK
+355 KAYSNFK
-362 KAIEANMWT
+362 KAIDGNTWT
-371 SAKATGADKAII
+371 SAKAIGADKALID
-383 EQHAAEL
+383 QHAAEL
-390 GDLGS
+390 SSLGS
-395 QFIDLQSL
+395 QFIELQSL
-403 YVKRYRFLH
+403 YCKRYRFLH

-432 VYQQENSA
+432 AYQQENSA

-525 SLATQDVSLVSDHF
+525 SLATQDPSLVADNF
-539 VKDSL
+539 TEESL
-544 DEHRFDYLLNQI
+544 DEQRFDYLLHQI

-567 ATEIVEF
+567 AIEVVEF
-574 NNRFYHSL
+574 NNQFYHSL
-582 VENESVL
+582 VENETVL
-589 ALCPLIEPLYGANLK
+589 ALCPLIKPLYGANLK

-614 NGKVDLI
+614 NGKVDLLI
-621 VYHKSQENFGFTEPE
+621 YHKSKETFSFTEPE

-644 MNLIRHNRHIGFR
+644 MNLIRHNRSIGFR
-657 YADIAILARK
+657 YQDLAILTRK
-667 NKHARYLAL
+667 NKHSRYLAL

-695 SPVVGFILS
+695 SPAVGFVLS
-704 FLALKEHPKE
+704 YLALLEHPKE
-714 SLYLYEVIYQYA
+714 SLYLYELMYQYA
-726 EMKGQE
+726 EIKGKE
-732 VSALDLTYVEEL
+732 VSADDLVFVDQL
-744 AGDAFEK
+744 SGDALEK
-751 AEQYFLSKGMEVPA
+751 ASIYFQTKHIQVPV

-773 YDVVATFDL
+773 YDLVSAFDL
-782 LIDSTG
+782 LNDSSG
-788 QEYVWKFLDILNE
+788 QEYLWKFLDVLNE
-801 YVLLKDKLVAGFLLH
+801 YVLLKDKLVAGFLQH
-816 FNLNR
+816 FNQNR
-821 NSYCITSSNQADAV
+821 NSYCISSSNQEDAV

-870 MGEEESEDLGMG
+870 MGEEETADLQMSETSH
-882 EIARLKHIYGRVTS
+882 LKHIYGRVNS
-896 SEVLAFPTLA
+896 AEILSFPGLA
-906 LQTKKEKE
+906 QQNQKEKE

-941 PEPDMHTKTISTY
+941 PDPDLHAKTISTY
-954 ANSVGRLVYDYAQTL
+954 TNSVGRLLYDYAQEML
-969 SESTELPLYLKTET
+969 DSAEIPAYLQTT
-983 DWKTAYFTFSN
+983 TAWNASYFAFSN
-994 ESVIPSL
+994 TTVIPSL
-1001 THDVTFDL
+1001 EHADLPNL
-1009 EKKVQIRLGGVNAPV
+1009 EKNVQISLGKPV
-1024 SLRVNSAK
+1024 LPVELRVNSAK
-1032 SDLYTSASK
+1032 ADLYTAASK

-1059 EAWSQ
+1059 DAWSH
-1064 VRAKS
+1064 VKAKTNL
-1069 KVDVSSLDAL
+1069 DVSSLDVL
-1079 FESQQVRDFFVKD
+1079 FESDEVCSFFAKD

-1117 GEALQVIDF
+1117 GGSLQVIDF

-1133 EHQGQIQRYKQTLVE
+1133 EHHDQINRYKKTLVD
-1148 MGYQVAQGVLIYI
+1148 MGHQVTQGVLIYV

>member
-1 MMPFPNELVT
+1 
-11 PPVTKMNLDFLGFPL
+11 
-26 PDIDRIVDLVTG
+26 
-38 NKDSELKAYRIN
+38 
-50 PIFILSCILNR
+50 
-61 ISMKPQQITLFS
+61 MKPQQITLFS

-544 DEHRFDYLLNQI
+544 DEQRFDYLLNQI

-574 NNRFYHSL
+574 NNHFYHSL

-614 NGKVDLI
+614 NGMVDLI

-644 MNLIRHNRHIGFR
+644 LNLIRHNRNIGFR

-726 EMKGQE
+726 EIKGQE
-732 VSALDLTYVEEL
+732 VSALDLTYLEEL

-773 YDVVATFDL
+773 YDVVAAFDL

-954 ANSVGRLVYDYAQTL
+954 TNSVGRLVYDYAQTL